1 MPDIPETPAY
11 ETMNSQILLVD
22 DDLIQSTVRNTILSR
37 SGFRVVVARQ
47 ADEAMLLLER
57 PELLSSLRLM
67 ITDHLMPGMNGP
79 ELVKHLRTILPSL
92 PVLVLS
98 GLADAESEYEGLQVS
113 FQLKPFP
120 PEEMIRMVNLLLG
133 NPILRSA

>member
-1 MPDIPETPAY
+1 
-11 ETMNSQILLVD
+11 MNSQILLVD
-22 DDLIQSTVRNTILSR
+22 DDLIQSAVRNTILSR

-47 ADEAMLLLER
+47 ADEAMVLLER
-57 PELLSSLRLM
+57 PELRSSLRLM

-120 PEEMIRMVNLLLG
+120 PEEMIRMVNMLLG

>member
-1 MPDIPETPAY
+1 
-11 ETMNSQILLVD
+11 MNSQILLVD

>member
-1 MPDIPETPAY
+1 
-11 ETMNSQILLVD
+11 MNSQILLVD
-22 DDLIQSTVRNTILSR
+22 DDLIQSAVRNTILSR

>member
-120 PEEMIRMVNLLLG
+120 PEEMIRMVNMLLG

>member
-1 MPDIPETPAY
+1 
-11 ETMNSQILLVD
+11 MNSQILLVD
-22 DDLIQSTVRNTILSR
+22 DDLIQSAVRNTILSR

-47 ADEAMLLLER
+47 ADEAMVLLER
-57 PELLSSLRLM
+57 PELRSSLRLM

>member
-1 MPDIPETPAY
+1 
-11 ETMNSQILLVD
+11 MNSQILLVD

-79 ELVKHLRTILPSL
+79 DLVKHLRTILPSL

>member
-79 ELVKHLRTILPSL
+79 DLVKHLRTILPSL

>member
-22 DDLIQSTVRNTILSR
+22 DDLIQSAVRNTILSR

-47 ADEAMLLLER
+47 ADEAMMLLER